1 MRMGP
6 WHQCG
11 DKSQKMAIE
20 LIENGVGSGVI
31 ISSRDVPRHK
41 GVEYSSIYVGMGCD
55 VIVDLQFCKPDF
67 TNTKTQ
73 SYETN
78 EYRLAIS
85 RLTLINDTDLAKLQ
99 KHIETINRDLNTT
112 AVLAPAVKY
121 EAGRPDIS
129 NLNQRLFEI
138 SKNVGDALSV
148 PTYATI
154 ILGNSITS
162 SVDTINSILSE
173 ATSLDCDGWY
183 LGFEFD
189 TYERVPS
196 QIREVYNCCLT
207 QLKLACTGKP
217 VLHAFAGPLGLLS
230 MGAGATGVG
239 IGHFQN
245 LWQFTRGRF
254 EDSENTG
261 GGGGDAPARYF
272 SKALWG
278 TIVYPDEIQP
288 LSVSLRNTIHTASPF
303 STQRFQTFLP
313 WSKWSSYKHLLF
325 VIGGTL
331 NGIGEVATP
340 RERLQYARNILQN
353 ALDLHGRISLELK
366 DNTDA
371 YQGNWIEV
379 IDNLMENN
387 SEDYDYLRMLT

>member
-1 MRMGP
+1 MRMGT

-11 DKSQKMAIE
+11 HNSQKMIID
-20 LIENGVGSGVI
+20 LIDNGIGSGVI
-31 ISSRDVPRHK
+31 VSSRDVTKHK
-41 GVEYSSIYVGMGCD
+41 AVEYSAIYGDMGCD
-55 VIVDLQFCKPDF
+55 VIIDLQFCKPDF
-67 TNTKTQ
+67 VNIKTQ

-78 EYRLAIS
+78 KYRLAIS
-85 RLTLINDTDLAKLQ
+85 RLRSINEIGLAKLQ
-99 KHIETINRDLNTT
+99 KHIETINRELSTT

-121 EAGRPDIS
+121 EAGRPDIC
-129 NLNQRLFEI
+129 NLNQRLFQV
-138 SKNVGDALSV
+138 SKNVGNALSV

-162 SVDTINSILSE
+162 SADTINSILSE

-196 QIREVYNCCLT
+196 QMREVYNCCLT

-217 VLHAFAGPLGLLS
+217 VLHAFAGPLGLIS

-245 LWQFTRGRF
+245 LWQFTRDRF
-254 EDSENTG
+254 ENRENPG

-288 LSVSLRNTIHTASPF
+288 LSVSLRNTIHTVSPF
-303 STQRFQTFLP
+303 SPQRFQRFSP
-313 WSKWSSYKHLLF
+313 WAKWSSYKHLLF
-325 VIGGTL
+325 VIGETL
-331 NGIGEVATP
+331 NDICKIATP
-340 RERLQYARNILQN
+340 RKRLQYARSLLQN
-353 ALDLHGRISLELK
+353 ASDLHRKLPNELK

-371 YQGNWIEV
+371 YQENWTKA
-379 IDNLMENN
+379 IDRLRKKN
-387 SEDYDYLRMLT
+387 SQDYDYLKMLT

>member
-1 MRMGP
+1 MQMGP

-20 LIENGVGSGVI
+20 LIENKVGSGVI

-41 GVEYSSIYVGMGCD
+41 AVEYSSIYVGMGCD
-55 VIVDLQFCKPDF
+55 VIVDLQFCKPDY
-67 TNTKTQ
+67 TNAKTQ

-78 EYRLAIS
+78 KYRLAIS
-85 RLTLINDTDLAKLQ
+85 RLTSINATGLAKLQ
-99 KHIETINRDLNTT
+99 KHIETINRDLTTT

-121 EAGRPDIS
+121 EAGRPDICT
-129 NLNQRLFEI
+129 LNQRLFEI
-138 SKNVGDALSV
+138 SKNVGNALSV

-162 SVDTINSILSE
+162 SGDTINSILSE

-196 QIREVYNCCLT
+196 QVREVYNCCSAL
-207 QLKLACTGKP
+207 LKLASTGKP

-239 IGHFQN
+239 VGHFQN

-254 EDSENTG
+254 ESSENTG

-288 LSVSLRNTIHTASPF
+288 LNVNLRNTIHTASPF
-303 STQRFQTFLP
+303 SPQSLQTFLP
-313 WSKWSSYKHLLF
+313 WPKWSSYKHLLF
-325 VIGGTL
+325 VIGETL
-331 NGIGEVATP
+331 NDICTIETP
-340 RERLQYARNILQN
+340 RERLHYARDILQN
-353 ALDLHGRISLELK
+353 ALDSHSRISIELK

-371 YQGNWIEV
+371 YQENWIEV
-379 IDNLMENN
+379 IDMLTENN
-387 SEDYDYLRMLT
+387 SEDYDYLSML